1 MADIQEPISAYKAQY
16 PFNNV
21 MQTESGH
28 VQEFDDT
35 PGAERIR
42 TQHRSGT
49 FTEWQPDGTE
59 VHRIEGK
66 GYRIVAKDDNV
77 IIKGKCNIQI
87 DGNAEITVKGDVKTN
102 IQGSLQT
109 VVEKDCSLLV
119 KGNYTVSSGDKLKML
134 APSTLGG
141 IYLTT
146 PGAVSYNS
154 DLDVHGKI
162 SGKSIF
168 SENDITCGTGL
179 KVGIESPDNPVACF
193 AGITTLGGINAGP
206 VSGSG
211 KNPPIPGIIKA
222 DAGVIAPAVVGTII
236 VTSPIVFGGVLLDPF
251 GGAPA
256 IRTIYTSHTHE
267 YHPGPG
273 GLAPTAPPIAPMPLP

>member
-35 PGAERIR
+35 PGSERIR
-42 TQHRSGT
+42 TQHKCGT
-49 FTEWQPDGTE
+49 FSEWHPDGT
-59 VHRIEGK
+59 VVDRIEGK

-102 IQGSLQT
+102 IQGSSET
-109 VVEKDCSLLV
+109 VIEKNYNLLV

-141 IYLTT
+141 ISLTT
-146 PGAVSYNS
+146 PGAVTYNS
-154 DLDVHGKI
+154 DLYVHGKI

-168 SENDITCGTGL
+168 SENDITCATGL
-179 KVGIESPDNPVACF
+179 KVGIESPDNPVGCF
-193 AGITTLGGINAGP
+193 AGITTLGGINVGP
-206 VSGSG
+206 VGG
-211 KNPPIPGIIKA
+211 RGLTVPGVVKA
-222 DAGVIAPAVVGTII
+222 DALVTAPAVVGTVI
-236 VTSPIVFGGVLLDPF
+236 VVSPIVFGGLLLDPV
-251 GGAPA
+251 GGAPGIRA
-256 IRTIYTSHTHE
+256 IYDTHQ
-267 YHPGPG
+267 HGVINHSITTMPF
-273 GLAPTAPPIAPMPLP
+273 APMPLP